1 MSARVQGETIPHN
14 NWTYIY
20 GGKVV
25 ENIVQALACIVVAE
39 QMVSLGQSYHVAFQV
54 HDELI
59 ICVPEHDVNDA
70 RQLVERKM
78 STAPVWAKDLPV
90 ACESGVGANYGEAK

>member
-1 MSARVQGETIPHN
+1 MKARVIGEDIPHN

-25 ENIVQALACIVVAE
+25 ENIVQALARIVVAE
-39 QMVSLGQSYHVAFQV
+39 QMVAVGQSYPVTFQV

-59 ICVPEHDVNDA
+59 ICVPCKDVNEA
-70 RQLVERKM
+70 QQLVERRM
-78 STAPVWAKDLPV
+78 STAPSWAKDLPV
-90 ACESGVGANYGEAK
+90 ACESGIGANYGEAK

>member
-1 MSARVQGETIPHN
+1 MSARVKGEKIPQN

-25 ENIVQALACIVVAE
+25 ENIVQALARIIVAE
-39 QMVSLGQSYHVAFQV
+39 QMVSLGQSYHVSFQV

-59 ICVPEHDVNDA
+59 LCVPVPKVTHA
-70 RQLVERKM
+70 RQLVERRM
-78 STAPVWAKDLPV
+78 STPPVWAKDLPV
-90 ACESGVGANYGEAK
+90 ACESGVGDNYGEAK